1 MEASARVCT
10 SLVPVNC
17 IHVQAKYAFAAMT
30 YGTGLFTLQVQAH
43 TYVARMLQV
52 VDFGFESGI
61 VDLQVGE
68 ATVGSMELT
77 FLDPK
82 TNSPKAQGATKP
94 SVIERH
100 LTTQVSKYG
109 RPTTADRFHER

>member
-1 MEASARVCT
+1 
-10 SLVPVNC
+10 
-17 IHVQAKYAFAAMT
+17 
-30 YGTGLFTLQVQAH
+30 
-43 TYVARMLQV
+43 MLTVVMLLSQV

-82 TNSPKAQGATKP
+82 TNSPKTQGATKP

-100 LTTQVSKYG
+100 LTTQVGLTSIHPALFTVTLCWLFQDWAAECIVML
-109 RPTTADRFHER
+109 R

>member
-1 MEASARVCT
+1 VKPRHHVVSPART
-10 SLVPVNC
+10 KSHL
-17 IHVQAKYAFAAMT
+17 
-30 YGTGLFTLQVQAH
+30 GTLGRANSRQAH
-43 TYVARMLQV
+43 NIIHTANALGWVVNVVARADCCCVASQV

-82 TNSPKAQGATKP
+82 TNGPKTQGATKP

-100 LTTQVSKYG
+100 LTTQVC
-109 RPTTADRFHER
+109 

>member
-1 MEASARVCT
+1 
-10 SLVPVNC
+10 
-17 IHVQAKYAFAAMT
+17 
-30 YGTGLFTLQVQAH
+30 
-43 TYVARMLQV
+43 VALSQV

-82 TNSPKAQGATKP
+82 TNSPKTQGATKP

-100 LTTQVSKYG
+100 LTTQVRLAHGHRCSCCVLSVSEMGTWTLHLAKSTNAAAMDTG
-109 RPTTADRFHER
+109 QDTALALIILQTLAWPRRY